1 MPPFRGENT
10 ARPFQIE
17 ELPTSW
23 PSSKIKHVQDIFL
36 KKQTDAPNIMKLVL
50 KSVISTDTHL
60 KFSYN
65 AVT

>member
-1 MPPFRGENT
+1 MPPFRFVT
-10 ARPFQIE
+10 ARLFQIE

-23 PSSKIKHVQDIFL
+23 PSSKIKHVQDIFF
-36 KKQTDAPNIMKLVL
+36 KKTDAPNIMKLVL